1 MSSTEPTDD
10 GNNAHWQIGGSVG
23 RWDRGARNAQA
34 DVEVVQ
40 DMLRH
45 ASMLL
50 GDPRLDPGAIDGAI
64 GHDPASSKTVKAI
77 EAFQGRFMSNP
88 DGRIDAGGRTW
99 NELVSVLQTGA
110 PSGAPQPDAD
120 TPQPD
125 ADAGTAGGASQCF
138 FPFDSLP
145 DPDWSAPP
153 RCFGARRA
161 QGARA
166 HAGCDIYFPV
176 GTTIRAIA
184 DGTVI
189 EEPHLFYAG
198 TDSVVIDHG
207 DFVARYGEVQ
217 SGSALVHKGDRVR
230 ACQPIA
236 KVGKLDGLTISM
248 LHLELY
254 DKSAQ
259 GPLTV
264 GASVG
269 KRTPDGRPFMRRKD
283 LMDPTPKL
291 NEWKNNLARDGD

>member
-1 MSSTEPTDD
+1 MSSNDPT
-10 GNNAHWQIGGSVG
+10 GNGNDLQWEIGGSVG
-23 RWDRGARNAQA
+23 RWDKGAQNAQT

-50 GDPRLDPGAIDGAI
+50 GDARFDPGAIDGAV

-77 EAFQGRFMSNP
+77 EAFQSRFMSNP
-88 DGRIDAGGRTW
+88 DGRIDPDGRTW
-99 NELVSVLQTGA
+99 SELVSVLQTGT
-110 PSGAPQPDAD
+110 PSDAPQPDAD
-120 TPQPD
+120 AEP
-125 ADAGTAGGASQCF
+125 AGGASQCF
-138 FPFDSLP
+138 FPFESLP

-153 RCFGARRA
+153 RCFGARRS

-217 SGSALVHKGDRVR
+217 SGSAHVHKGDRVR

-264 GASVG
+264 NASVG

-283 LMDPTPKL
+283 LMDPTAKL
-291 NEWKNNLARDGD
+291 NDWKNNLARDGD

>member
-1 MSSTEPTDD
+1 
-10 GNNAHWQIGGSVG
+10 VG
-23 RWDRGARNAQA
+23 RWARGAQNAQD

-45 ASMLL
+45 ASMIL
-50 GDPRLDPGAIDGAI
+50 GDARLDPGAIDGAI
-64 GHDPASSKTVKAI
+64 GRDPASSRTVKAI
-77 EAFQGRFMSNP
+77 EAFQSRFTGNP
-88 DGRIDAGGRTW
+88 DGRIDVGGRTW
-99 NELVSVLQTGA
+99 NELLSVLQSGT
-110 PSGAPQPDAD
+110 PSDAS
-120 TPQPD
+120 QPD
-125 ADAGTAGGASQCF
+125 ADAEPAGPQQCF
-138 FPFDSLP
+138 FPFDRLP

-161 QGARA
+161 HGARA

-176 GTTIRAIA
+176 GTAIHAIA
-184 DGTVI
+184 DGTVV

-217 SGSALVHKGDRVR
+217 HGSALVHKGAKVK

-236 KVGKLDGLTISM
+236 KVGKLDGLTVSM

-264 GASVG
+264 NASVG
-269 KRTPDGRPFMRRKD
+269 KKTPDGRPFMRRKD
-283 LMDPTPKL
+283 LIDPTAKL
-291 NEWKNNLARDGD
+291 NEWKNNLTGGGGGGT